1 MTKTFFR
8 YVIPSMLAFALSGVY
23 AIVDGFFVGNTLGDQ
38 GLAAINIA
46 YPVTAFILAIGTGI
60 GMGGAIQYAI
70 YDGARQIQSRNR
82 YFWISV
88 GCLISITIL
97 VMIVFIPFNEPIL
110 KLFGAEGLLLSYGK
124 EYLHYILLG
133 AFFQIMATGLVPFI
147 RNMNGSVQAMLAMIG
162 GFVTNI
168 ILDYLLVW
176 VYSMGMKGAAVAT
189 VLGQG
194 VTMICCIFFFY
205 RRRQHLYAKWNA
217 DWKYQ
222 VTKIFTSAISPF
234 GLTFIPNLTLI
245 FINKSAI
252 VTGGNVAV
260 SEYAIISYAVCVVL
274 LLLQGVSDGAQPLIS
289 LHYGRNELYESQK
302 IRNLAYI
309 ASTVTA
315 ALCIGLGYAFRY
327 QIGYLFGA
335 SEEVVILFAQDF
347 IIFLIGFLFVG
358 ISRTTLSY
366 FYATEKNLYAYLL
379 IYCEPLFLLVYVC
392 ILPLIWGI
400 LGTWLATPLSQFS
413 ILVMS
418 LVLSVHVSKQTQ
430 VNKN

>member
-1 MTKTFFR
+1 M
-8 YVIPSMLAFALSGVY
+8 
-23 AIVDGFFVGNTLGDQ
+23 
-38 GLAAINIA
+38 
-46 YPVTAFILAIGTGI
+46 
-60 GMGGAIQYAI
+60 
-70 YDGARQIQSRNR
+70 
-82 YFWISV
+82 
-88 GCLISITIL
+88 
-97 VMIVFIPFNEPIL
+97 
-110 KLFGAEGLLLSYGK
+110 
-124 EYLHYILLG
+124 
-133 AFFQIMATGLVPFI
+133 
-147 RNMNGSVQAMLAMIG
+147 
-162 GFVTNI
+162 
-168 ILDYLLVW
+168 
-176 VYSMGMKGAAVAT
+176 
-189 VLGQG
+189 
-194 VTMICCIFFFY
+194 
-205 RRRQHLYAKWNA
+205 
-217 DWKYQ
+217 
-222 VTKIFTSAISPF
+222 
-234 GLTFIPNLTLI
+234 
-245 FINKSAI
+245 
-252 VTGGNVAV
+252 
-260 SEYAIISYAVCVVL
+260 
-274 LLLQGVSDGAQPLIS
+274 
-289 LHYGRNELYESQK
+289 YESQK

-315 ALCIGLGYAFRY
+315 ALCIGFGYAFRY